1 MVNIMES
8 SEIINRIWHEIKMLP
23 SKKLEIALDF
33 IEDLKIS
40 DEAETEA
47 LLNEPGLLE
56 EYRLAE
62 DDIQTGDTVSWTDI
76 RRDV

>member
-1 MVNIMES
+1 
-8 SEIINRIWHEIKMLP
+8 MLP

-56 EYRLAE
+56 EYRLAK

>member
-40 DEAETEA
+40 DEAETVA

-62 DDIQTGDTVSWTDI
+62 DDIQSGDTVSWTDI